1 MTMAANPSDDVFH
14 PFVAPPAESKDDPRG
29 FATDLEE
36 FDPFQIGAST
46 ETKSPRATS
55 KKSPDRKVASNGG
68 SSPSKASTKL
78 APRLDVKFM
87 VHEEVT
93 SVSDPNG
100 ENEGSSEVFVEG
112 TVQVSWNIIE
122 TCGLYMV
129 SERFIETLSLRPST
143 QIAGSSHIIRCIEKF
158 SVHFVSH

>member
-1 MTMAANPSDDVFH
+1 MTMAANPSDDVFQ
-14 PFVAPPAESKDDPRG
+14 PFVAPPAGSKDDPRG

-46 ETKSPRATS
+46 ETKSPRARS

-122 TCGLYMV
+122 TCG
-129 SERFIETLSLRPST
+129 
-143 QIAGSSHIIRCIEKF
+143 
-158 SVHFVSH
+158 